1 MALKRTTWGPDT
13 CGCRIA
19 FEIDTAAPEVPVP
32 DWVRTLETCP
42 AHVLL
47 AEQTLYEEM
56 LAENRRKN
64 VTLSLAKDIDPDLT
78 IKDSAWSWSGS
89 RVDDQR
95 VLVVVIARF
104 NPTERGDLQAACDL
118 QFGPDLV
125 IVQT

>member
-1 MALKRTTWGPDT
+1 MALKRTNLRPDT
-13 CGCRIA
+13 CGCRIT

-47 AEQTLYEEM
+47 TGQTLYEAM

-78 IKDSAWSWSGS
+78 IRDSAWSWSES

-95 VLVVVIARF
+95 VLLVVIASF
-104 NPTERGDLQAACDL
+104 NPTERGDLQAACDI
-118 QFGPDLV
+118 QFGPSLV
-125 IVQT
+125 IVS